1 MKNRSDLCVSPFLK
15 KKMLLGFFLLPERDF
30 QNAIFYIESK
40 LIIQSRKKAF
50 LGKNEE
56 G

>member
-1 MKNRSDLCVSPFLK
+1 MKNRSDLCVSPYLK
-15 KKMLLGFFLLPERDF
+15 EKMLLGFFLLPERDF

-40 LIIQSRKKAF
+40 VIIQSGKKTF
-50 LGKNEE
+50 LDKNEE